1 MTLHLCSL
9 PYCGRCESVANAI
22 ADKCEAIRQDP
33 LALADAF
40 GYIPESVFG
49 AGSKLLLALADNEAN
64 QAGLVLM
71 EALEEA
77 ITQKATNELERNS
90 EIGDSE

>member
-49 AGSKLLLALADNEAN
+49 AGSELMAALSDCDTNR
-64 QAGLVLM
+64 AGRVLWM
-71 EALEEA
+71 ALEEA
-77 ITQKATNELERNS
+77 ITQKATSELERNS
-90 EIGDSE
+90 EIGESE